1 MTIEKLDETL
11 DAVETV
17 SDIATVGAIL
27 KTARENKGI
36 TIEAAALQLHLR
48 PRILI
53 DIEADN
59 FDNIASNTYARG
71 YIKNYARFIEAD
83 IDAIKLCLNQQI
95 PEHVPPTMQSFSRKT
110 SREARDSRLNLVT
123 YAIVFILLAMLVLW
137 WVQKSDLITQ
147 SNFALPTVEEM
158 QAEATTSD
166 ETYADLL
173 VPIERVNNPQN
184 PPAEVTVDNPLADN
198 QSALSPTDLPQATVN
213 ADVVN
218 APETAITGSNEA
230 TSVTNEVTDNRAPA
244 STETTKPAPANPE
257 QTNQSEIEPA
267 ANGLSVV
274 KMSLSAD
281 CWINLVDVDGK
292 VLVDG
297 VKTAG
302 HEVNVSGKAPF
313 KLILGAPQAV
323 SLTFDGNKVDLS
335 EYDNGRVAR
344 ITLTQPN
351 E

>member
-1 MTIEKLDETL
+1 MTIEKLDETI

-48 PRILI
+48 PKILT

-83 IDAIKLCLNQQI
+83 IDAIKSCLNQQI

-123 YAIVFILLAMLVLW
+123 YAIVIILLAMLVLW

-147 SNFALPTVEEM
+147 SNFALPTVEEL
-158 QAEATTSD
+158 QAEATPPGD
-166 ETYADLL
+166 DYANLL
-173 VPIERVNNPQN
+173 EPTERVSSSLVAPVDAGSSEANPEIVSAQSESAQ
-184 PPAEVTVDNPLADN
+184 PPASVSTEAVNVTNTENSNVNG
-198 QSALSPTDLPQATVN
+198 SAASDLSAPDEAAS
-213 ADVVN
+213 ADVVT
-218 APETAITGSNEA
+218 PQI
-230 TSVTNEVTDNRAPA
+230 
-244 STETTKPAPANPE
+244 STP
-257 QTNQSEIEPA
+257 NQVA
-267 ANGLSVV
+267 ANNNDVVADGLSVV
-274 KMSLSAD
+274 TMSLTAD
-281 CWINLVDVDGK
+281 CWINLVDVNGK

-302 HEVNVSGKAPF
+302 HQVNVSGKAPF

-323 SLTFDGNKVDLS
+323 LLTLDGNKVDLS
-335 EYDNGRVAR
+335 EYDNGRAAR

-351 E
+351 

>member
-1 MTIEKLDETL
+1 MTIEKLDETTE
-11 DAVETV
+11 AVETV
-17 SDIATVGAIL
+17 NDIATVGAIL

-48 PRILI
+48 PRILM

-83 IDAIKLCLNQQI
+83 IEAIKSCLNQQI

-123 YAIVFILLAMLVLW
+123 YAIAFILLAMLVLW

-158 QAEATTSD
+158 QAETVTLD
-166 ETYADLL
+166 DNYANLL
-173 VPIERVNNPQN
+173 APIERPNTADV
-184 PPAEVTVDNPLADN
+184 EFVDP
-198 QSALSPTDLPQATVN
+198 ALSDANAATQPSQPSMGSQQAIVPV
-213 ADVVN
+213 DVVN
-218 APETAITGSNEA
+218 TEDVATNSNQVSASGLTNNSSAVSNDAVSPA
-230 TSVTNEVTDNRAPA
+230 TTQIVA
-244 STETTKPAPANPE
+244 SS
-257 QTNQSEIEPA
+257 QSEINNSDAA

-274 KMSLSAD
+274 AMSLSAD
-281 CWINLVDVDGK
+281 CWINLVDVNGK

-313 KLILGAPQAV
+313 KLILGAPEAV
-323 SLTFDGNKVDLS
+323 SLTLNGNKVDLS

-351 E
+351 

>member
-1 MTIEKLDETL
+1 MTIEKLDETI

-48 PRILI
+48 PKILT

-83 IDAIKLCLNQQI
+83 IDAIKSCLNQQI

-123 YAIVFILLAMLVLW
+123 YAIVIILLAMLVLW

-147 SNFALPTVEEM
+147 SNFALPTVEEL
-158 QAEATTSD
+158 QAEATIPGDDYTS
-166 ETYADLL
+166 LL
-173 VPIERVNNPQN
+173 EPTERVNSSLVAPVDAGSNDANSEIVSAQSESAQ
-184 PPAEVTVDNPLADN
+184 PPASVSTEA
-198 QSALSPTDLPQATVN
+198 VN
-213 ADVVN
+213 
-218 APETAITGSNEA
+218 
-230 TSVTNEVTDNRAPA
+230 VTNTESANVNGSAASDLSAPDEAASAYVVTPQVATPNQIA
-244 STETTKPAPANPE
+244 
-257 QTNQSEIEPA
+257 TNNNA
-267 ANGLSVV
+267 VVADGLSVV
-274 KMSLSAD
+274 TISLTAD
-281 CWINLVDVDGK
+281 CWINLVDVNGK

-302 HEVNVSGKAPF
+302 HQVNVSGKAPF

-323 SLTFDGNKVDLS
+323 LLTLDGNKVDLS

-351 E
+351 

>member
-1 MTIEKLDETL
+1 MTIEKLDETTE
-11 DAVETV
+11 AVETV
-17 SDIATVGAIL
+17 NDIATVGAIL

-48 PRILI
+48 PRI
-53 DIEADN
+53 
-59 FDNIASNTYARG
+59 
-71 YIKNYARFIEAD
+71 IEAD
-83 IDAIKLCLNQQI
+83 IEAIKSCLNQQI

-123 YAIVFILLAMLVLW
+123 YAIAFILLAMLVLW

-158 QAEATTSD
+158 QAETVTLD
-166 ETYADLL
+166 DNYANLL
-173 VPIERVNNPQN
+173 APIERPNTADV
-184 PPAEVTVDNPLADN
+184 EFVDP
-198 QSALSPTDLPQATVN
+198 ALSDANAATQPSQPSMGSQQAIVPV
-213 ADVVN
+213 DVVN
-218 APETAITGSNEA
+218 TEDVATNSNQVSASGLTNNSNDAVSPA
-230 TSVTNEVTDNRAPA
+230 TSQIVA
-244 STETTKPAPANPE
+244 SS
-257 QTNQSEIEPA
+257 QSEINNSDAA

-274 KMSLSAD
+274 AMSLSAD
-281 CWINLVDVDGK
+281 CWINLVDVNGK

-323 SLTFDGNKVDLS
+323 SLTLNGNKVDLS

-351 E
+351 